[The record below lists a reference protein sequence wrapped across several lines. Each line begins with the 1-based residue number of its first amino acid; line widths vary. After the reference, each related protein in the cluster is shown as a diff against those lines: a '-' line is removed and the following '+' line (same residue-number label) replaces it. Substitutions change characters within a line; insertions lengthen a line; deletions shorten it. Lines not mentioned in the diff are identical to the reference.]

1 MYITT
6 LSKKKKKIAK
16 PKPMNPMDAMMADI
30 KNNNLFLKA
39 KRPVAQN

>member
-1 MYITT
+1 
-6 LSKKKKKIAK
+6 
-16 PKPMNPMDAMMADI
+16 MNPMDAMMADI